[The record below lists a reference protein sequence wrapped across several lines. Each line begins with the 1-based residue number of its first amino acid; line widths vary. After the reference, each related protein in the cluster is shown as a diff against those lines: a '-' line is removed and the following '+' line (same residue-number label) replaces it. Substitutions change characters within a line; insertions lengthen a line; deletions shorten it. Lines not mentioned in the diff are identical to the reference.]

1 MKRLLTPYNLIL
13 LALSAVLSVAF
24 GHAADLIVHVIE
36 SRPVPTVAL
45 VTNVA
50 AVVGCA
56 AAAIGLLR
64 VLREHAC

>member
-1 MKRLLTPYNLIL
+1 MKRLLTPYNLIF

-45 VTNVA
+45 VTDVA
-50 AVVGCA
+50 AVVGCSA
-56 AAAIGLLR
+56 AAVGLLR
-64 VLREHAC
+64 ILHDRPC